1 VADYYSSMNARRRW
15 TWLAFS
21 ISLAGLPCLARAEWL
36 IDSEVRW
43 RYEDNVGD
51 AASNADAVGDSITAA
66 TLSASRFFPAA
77 SGYSMNVGAQLDGE
91 RYDRLHGLSNASV
104 GGVMSLRKK
113 WGLGAYA
120 PWALLNGSIGRTN
133 YQDSYRNASV
143 YRAGM
148 SAGRR
153 LNERWNVSIDWT
165 YEQRKVASVPEE
177 EPGVSADAFSQA
189 SHTFDL
195 NAQFAATATVFFNA
209 TIIYRHGEMTST
221 VLDEDTVIAGA
232 RAQAD
237 DHAFGPEAYAYRLL
251 ANTWGFRASL
261 GYAPTPHH
269 SFSVGLTRYD
279 AHADGGAAYT
289 KSTPAILWDY
299 RF

>member
-1 VADYYSSMNARRRW
+1 MNARRRW

-21 ISLAGLPCLARAEWL
+21 IGLAGLPCLARAEWL
-36 IDSEVRW
+36 IDSEVQW
-43 RYEDNVGD
+43 RHENNVGD
-51 AASNADAVGDSITAA
+51 AASDSDVVGDSITAA
-66 TLSASRFFPAA
+66 TLSASRFFL
-77 SGYSMNVGAQLDGE
+77 STTGYSMNVGAELDGE
-91 RYDRLHGLSNASV
+91 RYDRLQGLSNASL
-104 GGVMSLRKK
+104 GGVASLRKK

-120 PWALLNGSIGRTN
+120 PWARLNGSIGRTE

-143 YRAGM
+143 YRAGV

-153 LNERWNVSIDWT
+153 LDERWNVSMEWS
-165 YEQRKVASVPEE
+165 YEKRKASAAEE
-177 EPGVSADAFSQA
+177 EPGVSADAFSQT

-195 NAQFAATATVFFNA
+195 NAHYTATETVVFNA
-209 TIIYRHGEMTST
+209 TIIYRHGDMTST
-221 VLDEDTVIAGA
+221 VLDEDTSIAGA

-261 GYAPTPHH
+261 SYAPTPHH
-269 SFSVGLTRYD
+269 SFSVGFTRYD
-279 AHADGGAAYT
+279 SHAGGGVTYT
-289 KSTPAILWDY
+289 KSTPAISWDY